1 MASAPYRII
10 DRRGTSSY
18 SASNNSLI
26 KAASQ
31 SDAREATP
39 SLDFDVHH
47 LVSSLGRRT
56 LMNLGRAMFWR
67 FPALHGAIL
76 EQANISVST
85 FIPQYTGRN
94 KEWGRVAELV
104 LADWHQII
112 DVAGWP
118 YDFDSY
124 LAGLVIAPQV
134 EGEQF
139 TLLCKTPEGYP
150 MIQVIPA
157 HRVGSKST
165 GACMA
170 KVRFE
175 GSSLW
180 IDGKEIDNSR
190 PYSAATPVEFE
201 ARVVDGVIVDDY
213 SRPIAY
219 RVYQDNWAS
228 GEFQDIPARNMFP
241 SFMPLVTGQVR
252 GFSLL
257 ASSILS
263 WNDIAEWR
271 EFEMLAQKAFASKTI
286 VETNESGEADTA
298 KNIIKGKATF
308 DAAGGKTSLD
318 VQKLSGGIYHYLK
331 AGSGSK
337 LEPFNYNRPGNG
349 SATFMDTTLRDAFR
363 GTEWDYFFS
372 LDPSRLGGA
381 TMRVVVDK
389 INMVAGKRR
398 KLARK
403 ACRRVDGFGLS
414 VFMQL
419 GLLPWD
425 DDWYKWEYQ
434 GPGDVTADKK
444 YDSDVDLQEISQG
457 IGTRR
462 RACARRGLYLEDV
475 DAQREREADSD
486 LTRASRLA
494 AKHGITIQEA
504 LIVLRPPSQS
514 AQLPS
519 TAAASPEAKKEGDG
533 NTDGKPAPQPDNE

>member
-18 SASNNSLI
+18 SASNALI
-26 KAASQ
+26 KSASQ
-31 SDAREATP
+31 TDAREATP
-39 SLDFDVHH
+39 SLDFDVHRI
-47 LVSSLGRRT
+47 VSALGRRT

-67 FPALHGAIL
+67 FPALQGAIL
-76 EQANISVST
+76 EQANVAVST
-85 FIPQYTGRN
+85 FIPQYAGRN
-94 KEWGRVAELV
+94 KEWGRLAEQV
-104 LADWHQII
+104 LSDWHQIM

-118 YDFDSY
+118 YDYDSY
-124 LAGLVIAPQV
+124 LAGLIVAPQI

-150 MIQVIPA
+150 MIQVVPA
-157 HRVGSKST
+157 HRIGSRST
-165 GACMA
+165 GACVA

-175 GSSLW
+175 KSSLL
-180 IDGKEIDNSR
+180 IDGKEVDNAR
-190 PYSAATPVEFE
+190 PYAADTPVEFE
-201 ARVVDGVIVDDY
+201 ARVVDGVVVDDY
-213 SRPIAY
+213 GRPIAY
-219 RVYQDNWAS
+219 RVYQDNWSS
-228 GEFQDIPARNMFP
+228 GEYRDIPARNMFP

-257 ASSILS
+257 ASSILN
-263 WNDIAEWR
+263 WQDIAEWR
-271 EFEMLAQKAFASKTI
+271 EFEMVAQKAFASKTI
-286 VETNESGEADTA
+286 VETNETGEADTA

-308 DAAGGKTSLD
+308 DTAGGKTALD
-318 VQKLSGGIYHYLK
+318 VQKLAGGTYHYLK

-349 SATFMDTTLRDAFR
+349 SAAFMDTTLRDAFR

-389 INMVAGKRR
+389 INMVAKKRR

-414 VFMQL
+414 VFMGL

-457 IGTRR
+457 IGTRK
-462 RACARRGLYLEDV
+462 RACAKRGLYV
-475 DAQREREADSD
+475 DEVDEQREREADSD
-486 LTRASRLA
+486 LTRAGRLA
-494 AKHGITIQEA
+494 EKHGITIQEA

-514 AQLPS
+514 AQLP
-519 TAAASPEAKKEGDG
+519 AASGENSEPRTSEHNQGPNQNSGE
-533 NTDGKPAPQPDNE
+533 PQEP